1 MYKKCIEICRLC
13 DRHVKK
19 GFLCDGRF
27 IALSTSIY
35 FMCQNTPLAVNLP
48 DVRLS
53 ASPTPEESIRN
64 GEKNQ
69 KSPRLPNQS
78 HRVDFS
84 MRTKRP
90 ITHSPVRPAVYF
102 VFLDT
107 IPSAG
112 PLQADS
118 CCLHRRKFVWKGL
131 NI

>member
-35 FMCQNTPLAVNLP
+35 FMCQNTPLAANLP
-48 DVRLS
+48 DVRPS
-53 ASPTPEESIRN
+53 ASLTPEGSIKN

-69 KSPRLPNQS
+69 KSPRLLDQS

-90 ITHSPVRPAVYF
+90 MTHSFVRSVAFSVP
-102 VFLDT
+102 LGN
-107 IPSAG
+107 IPGAG
-112 PLQADS
+112 PLHANLN
-118 CCLHRRKFVWKGL
+118 CFTLYKFAWKGYL
-131 NI
+131 